1 MGVRTF
7 YGGAV
12 TTLPQGEW
20 TPREELEYTSFL
32 SGNEEVPFLSIRAVQ
47 VEDLGF
53 YSAFNTKATTPYLA
67 RKPEK
72 TRKVFIKIQRLVV

>member
-7 YGGAV
+7 TNSDNKA
-12 TTLPQGEW
+12 TLPQGEW

-53 YSAFNTKATTPYLA
+53 YSAFNTKATTPY
-67 RKPEK
+67 PG
-72 TRKVFIKIQRLVV
+72 

>member
-7 YGGAV
+7 TNSDNKA
-12 TTLPQGEW
+12 TLPQGEW

-32 SGNEEVPFLSIRAVQ
+32 SGNEEVPFLSIRAVKWRIW
-47 VEDLGF
+47 VSLT
-53 YSAFNTKATTPYLA
+53 FNTRPQLLILA

-72 TRKVFIKIQRLVV
+72 TEKVFIKIRGLVV